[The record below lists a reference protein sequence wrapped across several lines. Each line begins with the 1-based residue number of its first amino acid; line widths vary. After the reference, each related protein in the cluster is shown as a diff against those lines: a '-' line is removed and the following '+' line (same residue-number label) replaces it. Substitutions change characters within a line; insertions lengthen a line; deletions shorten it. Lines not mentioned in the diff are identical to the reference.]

1 MKFEYEI
8 GQTPIDANEAE
19 GLILPI
25 TTQAELNQ
33 VEEQNIV
40 AGRKWVLSKRILNR
54 FDPFSSAD
62 IFELHKRMLGDV
74 WKWAGTI
81 RLRDKNIGVP
91 FYEIR
96 TRLKDALDDARYW
109 MEEKTYDVEEIAIRV
124 HHRLVKIHLFANGN
138 GRHAR
143 MIADVI
149 VVKKERQPL
158 TWGSAMSRDAK
169 QLRTEYIAA
178 LKKADEGD
186 YTDLLRFCRS

>member
-1 MKFEYEI
+1 
-8 GQTPIDANEAE
+8 
-19 GLILPI
+19 
-25 TTQAELNQ
+25 
-33 VEEQNIV
+33 
-40 AGRKWVLSKRILNR
+40 
-54 FDPFSSAD
+54 
-62 IFELHKRMLGDV
+62 MLGDV

-109 MEEKTYDVEEIAIRV
+109 TEEETYDVEEIAIRV

-186 YTDLLRFCRS
+186 YTDLLLFCRS